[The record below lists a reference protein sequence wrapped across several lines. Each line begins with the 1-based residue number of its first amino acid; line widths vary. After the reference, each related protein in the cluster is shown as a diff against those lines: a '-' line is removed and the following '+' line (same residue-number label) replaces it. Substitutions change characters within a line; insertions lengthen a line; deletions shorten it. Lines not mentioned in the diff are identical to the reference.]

1 MVAVTTVES
10 LDGNK
15 LRLIFDDGSKRIVD
29 LAADMW
35 GPMSEPLCDP
45 AVFRQVRVDPEL
57 RTIVRP
63 NGSDLDPD
71 VLHGRSSPD
80 VSPAAPE
87 PASRVAAHRTNVL
100 PDPASGPAAIS
111 AHGPSWQ
118 QRRRHEAVRKPA
130 RRPRPR
136 WTHRTRKGGLRRK
149 ACLAGHLRPEVR
161 RFGDKQVDRALSGRV
176 SEVL

>member
-1 MVAVTTVES
+1 M
-10 LDGNK
+10 G
-15 LRLIFDDGSKRIVD
+15 
-29 LAADMW
+29 
-35 GPMSEPLCDP
+35 EPLRDP

-100 PDPASGPAAIS
+100 PDRHPGPRCHLGHAVRVDNGVVVMTGPANRRA
-111 AHGPSWQ
+111 AHGSLDAS
-118 QRRRHEAVRKPA
+118 HEKGRCTAA
-130 RRPRPR
+130 SPRSPD
-136 WTHRTRKGGLRRK
+136 TM
-149 ACLAGHLRPEVR
+149 PDVR
-161 RFGDKQVDRALSGRV
+161 RFGEERYQPALGFCALV
-176 SEVL
+176 